1 MTMFTR
7 SSAVLAISTDSQS
20 ALVELLDEP
29 NLIWSDLEVELA
41 IYASKDAYSLHF
53 DGGIVLLRRVGED
66 SRGASVWKIDRWPKV
81 IRVDLL

>member
-1 MTMFTR
+1 MTKFAR
-7 SSAVLAISTDSQS
+7 SGAVLAISTEHNS

-29 NLIWSDLEVELA
+29 KLIWSDLEVELA
-41 IYASKDAYSLHF
+41 RYASKDTYSLRF
-53 DGGIVLLRRVGED
+53 DEGAVLLRRVGED